1 MEFASSSASK
11 ARTPDPD
18 SGRFTE
24 SSAHLLPL
32 RGSNCIRGDAA
43 YIERVKEA
51 QLRINLPNVM
61 CVDAK
66 GLPLKEEDN
75 LHLPF
80 MQQHYLGL
88 MLADAYLK
96 DFVAE
101 VCEIHRYYK
110 YNVAA

>member
-32 RGSNCIRGDAA
+32 RVEQLGWPRGVKGDAA

-80 MQQHYLGL
+80 MQQHYLSL

-101 VCEIHRYYK
+101 
-110 YNVAA
+110 